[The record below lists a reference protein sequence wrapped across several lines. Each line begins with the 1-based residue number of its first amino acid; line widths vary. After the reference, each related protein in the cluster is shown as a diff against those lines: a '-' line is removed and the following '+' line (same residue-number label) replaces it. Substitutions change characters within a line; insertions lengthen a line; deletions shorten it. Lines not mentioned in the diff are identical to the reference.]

1 MVAVAPE
8 GRAGPSTTDGG
19 GADVGYCVAVNN
31 ALLPRFGGPMGRHAK
46 PRGVWFNPLPW
57 AMLLATLTFLVLYLR
72 HLPCLQTDADNAI
85 NSYIRLCYS
94 DIQSSFLGQEFALGA
109 SALGG
114 EQLLFSPLVAV
125 AITLATQAA
134 RLTGSVGPGQTL
146 QQQIDTST
154 AFFGWTALGLFI
166 CFLITTGAFAW
177 LGRRGGGRS
186 WDALLIAGSP
196 IVLAAGLI
204 SWDLLPLALTSLGL
218 LQFARRRMFEAG
230 IVLGLAASA
239 GTMPIAVIL
248 AVLVAA
254 GLRGG
259 AVTALK
265 FVVPAIVTFA
275 GVHAPLLL
283 DNVGAVYGYYHQE
296 INKEAGYGSLWY
308 LFSLGGWET
317 RHAGSLAFAILIL
330 VLGILVA
337 YLYTAGKRPRV
348 GSLVAVVVL
357 LAALLGPA
365 YPPQTSLWVL
375 LAVVVARPYRAEL
388 IAVAVA
394 EVGYYLAIWGW
405 LAGSLTSAQQGPY
418 ALYWLAIIL
427 RASIQGLVAWEALRD
442 IIHPGRDELRA
453 PDQPDPIGGVLNDNE
468 LALHVGSAN
477 PSPSPVPA
485 LATTDPRL
493 S

>member
-1 MVAVAPE
+1 M
-8 GRAGPSTTDGG
+8 D
-19 GADVGYCVAVNN
+19 N

-46 PRGVWFNPLPW
+46 PRGLWFNPLPW
-57 AMLLATLTFLVLYLR
+57 AMLAATLTFLVLFLR

-94 DIQSSFLGQEFALGA
+94 DIQSSFLGQEFALGTP
-109 SALGG
+109 ALGG
-114 EQLLFSPLVAV
+114 EQMLFSPLVAV
-125 AITLATQAA
+125 AITMATQAS
-134 RLTGSVGPGQTL
+134 RLMGSVGPGQTL

-154 AFFGWTALGLFI
+154 AFFGWTALGLFL
-166 CFLITTGAFAW
+166 CFLVTAASFAW
-177 LGRRGGGRS
+177 LGRRGDGRS
-186 WDALLIAGSP
+186 WDSLLIAGSP

-204 SWDLLPLALTSLGL
+204 SWELLPLALTALGL
-218 LQFARRRMFEAG
+218 VQFARRRLFEAG

-239 GTMPIAVIL
+239 GTMPIAIIL

-265 FVVPAIVTFA
+265 FFLPAVVTVV

-283 DNVGAVYGYYHQE
+283 DDVGAVYGYYHQE

-317 RHAGSLAFAILIL
+317 RHTGSLAFAILML
-330 VLGILVA
+330 VLGLLVA
-337 YLYTAGKRPRV
+337 YLYTARKRPRV
-348 GSLVAVVVL
+348 GSLIAVIVL
-357 LAALLGPA
+357 LTVLLGPA

-375 LAVVVARPYRAEL
+375 LAVMLARPYKVEL
-388 IAVAVA
+388 IAVTVT

-418 ALYWLAIIL
+418 GLYWLAIIL
-427 RASIQGLVAWEALRD
+427 RASIQGLVAWEALSD
-442 IIHPGRDELRA
+442 IVRPGRDELRT
-453 PDQPDPIGGVLNDNE
+453 PDQPDPIGGVLNDDE
-468 LALHVGSAN
+468 FAAHVGSED
-477 PSPSPVPA
+477 SPQDAEPVA
-485 LATTDPRL
+485 ATTGAEL